1 MFADPIFLLSLVAL
15 FFLLGLWVYQ
25 VLQDTLTDQNQQ
37 LIYISGLS
45 ASLIGIYRIFINAG
59 DLGSVLLLSL
69 IHI

>member
-37 LIYISGLS
+37 LIYIFG
-45 ASLIGIYRIFINAG
+45 
-59 DLGSVLLLSL
+59 
-69 IHI
+69 